1 MIKPGQFAE
10 VIYSDIPIKA
20 LLKHFQSLSRPGYP
34 LEFYG
39 ALRDCELIDSIRG
52 STGDLPAFIFFRSL
66 ARQLII
72 SISGTATLLH
82 CLYDLRVMKAPHP
95 SGIGAV
101 HSGFLALYGGIKV
114 RLLQQIQEAL
124 AKHSPVELIL
134 TGHSMGGSLA
144 YLLLLDLLT
153 EELPKEYSILSR
165 VRVRIATYG
174 APRTGDRQ
182 LVDYFHSVIQE
193 YQSKFR
199 LGETFLA
206 EYAVQGFNDGM
217 CPQDCPTPAHV
228 NMPSVSEGIP
238 ASPPAFWGY
247 RHFCRVPLYSA
258 GGRLYRPPA
267 PSESQVMFFPPEDKM
282 RIFPMGGHNYYN
294 GRDVELLRRQIGWLT
309 SADIEKPGWESR
321 YEAQTRRDSSY
332 Q

>member
-1 MIKPGQFAE
+1 MVKPGQFAE

-20 LLKHFQSLSRPGYP
+20 LLKHIQSLNMPGYP

-52 STGDLPAFIFFRSL
+52 STGDLPAFVFFRPL

-72 SISGTATLLH
+72 SISGTASLLH
-82 CLYDLRVMKAPHP
+82 SLYDLRVMKAPHP
-95 SGIGAV
+95 SGTGAV

-114 RLLQQIQEAL
+114 RLLQRIREEL
-124 AKHSPVELIL
+124 AKHLSVELIL

-144 YLLLLDLLT
+144 YLLLLDLLA
-153 EELPKEYSILSR
+153 EELPKEDSILST

-174 APRTGDRQ
+174 APRTGDKQ

-193 YQSKFR
+193 YRRKFR
-199 LGETFLA
+199 LDETFLV

-217 CPQDCPTPAHV
+217 CPQVGPTSAHV
-228 NMPSVSEGIP
+228 NMPFVSEGIP
-238 ASPPAFWGY
+238 ATPPASWGY

-267 PSESQVMFFPPEDKM
+267 PNESQVMFFPPEDKM
-282 RIFPMGGHNYYN
+282 RIFPRGGHNYYN
-294 GRDVELLRRQIGWLT
+294 SRDLELLRGRIGWLT

-321 YEAQTRRDSSY
+321 YAAQASSH